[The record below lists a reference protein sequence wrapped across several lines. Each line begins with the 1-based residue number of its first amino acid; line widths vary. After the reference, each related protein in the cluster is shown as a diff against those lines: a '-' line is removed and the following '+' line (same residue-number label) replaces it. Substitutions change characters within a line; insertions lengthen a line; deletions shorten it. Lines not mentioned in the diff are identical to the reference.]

1 MPVGVYTTNGAEAC
15 HYVAEHSD
23 AEVIVVENNTHLD
36 KYLAIWDRLPL
47 LKYVIVYADK
57 IPTNLP
63 EKFKGKVIHWKE
75 FLEIGKKFVPQ
86 SPE

>member
-36 KYLAIWDRLPL
+36 KYLAVKIKHYYLII
-47 LKYVIVYADK
+47 LK
-57 IPTNLP
+57 N
-63 EKFKGKVIHWKE
+63 FK
-75 FLEIGKKFVPQ
+75 KKNIFKKTK
-86 SPE
+86 

>member
-36 KYLAIWDRLPL
+36 KYLAVKIKHNYLII
-47 LKYVIVYADK
+47 LK
-57 IPTNLP
+57 NL
-63 EKFKGKVIHWKE
+63 
-75 FLEIGKKFVPQ
+75 KKKKYF
-86 SPE
+86 